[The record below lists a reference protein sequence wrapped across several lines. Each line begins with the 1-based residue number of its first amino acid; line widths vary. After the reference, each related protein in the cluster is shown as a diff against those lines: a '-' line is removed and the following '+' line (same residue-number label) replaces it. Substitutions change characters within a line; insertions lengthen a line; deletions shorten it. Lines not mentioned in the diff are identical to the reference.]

1 LWPCTQ
7 VFIFQ
12 SWLFSNP
19 FSHASHHLVQSGLVK
34 QSAPII
40 EPRSISQLGWW
51 IHITISWYI
60 VIVIYCNQSTKI
72 YFLTGWPKPNLLA
85 EWWMGEAQ
93 QSLLYLCQISS
104 NIFDFNICRYLN
116 LTHWYLCQMVVDIW
130 LKYLIIFHIFSFAS
144 LKTCCNEKN

>member
-1 LWPCTQ
+1 MCLY
-7 VFIFQ
+7 FKADFFK
-12 SWLFSNP
+12 S

-34 QSAPII
+34 QSASII

-72 YFLTGWPKPNLLA
+72 YLLTGWPKSSLLA

-93 QSLLYLCQISS
+93 QSLLYFCQISS
-104 NIFDFNICRYLN
+104 NIFDVNICRYLN

-130 LKYLIIFHIFSFAS
+130 LKYLTIFHIFHSPPWKPAAMR
-144 LKTCCNEKN
+144 KTK

>member
-1 LWPCTQ
+1 MCLNFKTD
-7 VFIFQ
+7 FFKY
-12 SWLFSNP
+12 
-19 FSHASHHLVQSGLVK
+19 FSHATHHLDQSGLVK

-40 EPRSISQLGWW
+40 EQRSISQLGWW

-72 YFLTGWPKPNLLA
+72 YLLTGWPKSSLLA

-93 QSLLYLCQISS
+93 QSLSYLGQISS

-130 LKYLIIFHIFSFAS
+130 LKYLIIFHIFHSPPWKPAAMR
-144 LKTCCNEKN
+144 KTK